1 MAQQMEPIIGLVT
14 GDELIHC
21 SLCAGSAWADEK
33 IMKTTQGG
41 NHVCPTCYEILHYGE
56 LNGSKS

>member
-21 SLCAGSAWADEK
+21 SLCAGSAWADEG
-33 IMKTTQGG
+33 IMITTQSGQ
-41 NHVCPTCYEILHYGE
+41 VCPTCYEILHYGE